1 MSSLRYKS
9 SNMFPL
15 LSDFALTAVVPSV
28 CCNKFHS
35 AGKLKPEEYSR
46 FFSNIHADKNLHG
59 DVWSSQNFVMNRHS

>member
-35 AGKLKPEEYSR
+35 AGKLKPEEYSH
-46 FFSNIHADKNLHG
+46 FF
-59 DVWSSQNFVMNRHS
+59 